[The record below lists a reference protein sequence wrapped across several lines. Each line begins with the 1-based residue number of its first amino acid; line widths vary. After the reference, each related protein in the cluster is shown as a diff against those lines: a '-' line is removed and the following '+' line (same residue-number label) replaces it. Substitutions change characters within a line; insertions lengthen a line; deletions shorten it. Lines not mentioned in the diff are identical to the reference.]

1 MFPIKPLLD
10 RVIVREIP
18 VAEYY
23 RVDEQSKLVDLGN
36 ANIKVLSDRGYVEA
50 VGSDVKDVKVGD
62 TVMFDEFAR
71 NDEVF
76 LNPADKNRS
85 DLPHYFRIRE
95 ADLQGIVSKRTI
107 GITKEG
113 HFDSHYCEAC
123 DIDFDKTGEDIEL
136 HMATVHA

>member
-50 VGSDVKDVKVGD
+50 VGSGVKDVKVGD

-95 ADLQGIVSKRTI
+95 ADLQGVVLKCNARSKYTHC
-107 GITKEG
+107 TLAMG
-113 HFDSHYCEAC
+113 HDGDHDPVADNPDETFTEAM
-123 DIDFDKTGEDIEL
+123 L
-136 HMATVHA
+136 RA